1 MPHLSQTSNA
11 SGRECHGIDAPGIAP
26 TPRRVAGWLGW
37 LFVALTAAFL
47 TGCQPAKPTDF
58 GFCPCPGCCVV
69 GR

>member
-1 MPHLSQTSNA
+1 MTARPSIN
-11 SGRECHGIDAPGIAP
+11 
-26 TPRRVAGWLGW
+26 WLGW

-47 TGCQPAKPTDF
+47 TGCQPAKPADF